1 MQTDNPNPATR
12 PFMSGP
18 ELNATPAE
26 LLPSALSLNEARR
39 RPSSYRPPSIYTRP
53 DRQRARIAPL
63 RRSPISSFTIFSTLP
78 MASDEPFS
86 GILPGW
92 VARRALRIRAR
103 PLGASPTSLGPTEPV
118 AAPSRRVVQQLAAPV
133 QLDEE
138 WRVAP
143 CRRHGAE
150 HVGTGVVAA
159 ASYRAS
165 RVSGCASHACGR
177 ASRAYGSAMQAE
189 TEAGCVESDESVAS
203 FSVSA
208 AIIEEK

>member
-1 MQTDNPNPATR
+1 MQTENPTPATR

-143 CRRHGAE
+143 RWHGGE
-150 HVGTGVVAA
+150 HAGTGVIAT
-159 ASYRAS
+159 ASYHATSGYAS
-165 RVSGCASHACGR
+165 RVCGR
-177 ASRAYGSAMQAE
+177 ASRACGCASRARGSAMQAE
-189 TEAGCVESDESVAS
+189 IEALCW
-203 FSVSA
+203 
-208 AIIEEK
+208 K